1 MAWWREPGPELKR
14 DARPLLSEEKAK
26 EFIAAAA
33 QCMAAHGWLPKK
45 KPNGGAVDAGRLLD
59 TRQSVSERERIYA
72 RATLDGCADEL
83 AQAASG
89 ERNDTLN
96 KKAFRLGTMVARGW
110 ISSAE
115 VFGRTV

>member
-1 MAWWREPGPELKR
+1 MFTRSRFFGWGQQIVVDGIHPTTQKPYTWHGGEPGPELKR

-45 KPNGGAVDAGRLLD
+45 KPNGAAVDAGGLLD
-59 TRQSVSERERIYA
+59 TKQSVSDRERMYA

-89 ERNDTLN
+89 ERNDT
-96 KKAFRLGTMVARGW
+96 
-110 ISSAE
+110 
-115 VFGRTV
+115 